1 MTLPLT
7 GTDAHTMGMA
17 HEATLKQLQ
26 EAALANDAT
35 VTAEGEHRFLVR
47 RADGA
52 RTVYQVTDD
61 AQLAVVEQVDAAGAT
76 RDPGLKAATLTVEAA
91 CSAMGSKVP
100 PKAPPVPADA
110 IPAVATHG
118 LHGISGKDEFKE
130 KQQLADA
137 EHGASHKH
145 HSGK

>member
-35 VTAEGEHRFLVR
+35 VTAEGEHRFLVK

-100 PKAPPVPADA
+100 TKAPPPVPAEA
-110 IPAVATHG
+110 HPTEFATKHE
-118 LHGISGKDEFKE
+118 LAGKA
-130 KQQLADA
+130 LADA